1 MLSRVAERAYWLG
14 RYMERAENTARIIDV
29 MSHLLLDLPRNTRFG
44 WGALVD
50 ITGANEEFYGRF
62 EQADERNVSRY
73 LLNDRLSSVS
83 VVTALNFARENART
97 TREIIPIEAWERINS
112 LYLRAAEVSGG
123 HLARRKRD
131 EFVRMVIGGCHAL
144 TGLLMGAMRHDDAF
158 YLIHVGRSLER
169 ADMTTRIVD
178 VGTANLF
185 DAQEAGN
192 PGADADDEDGD
203 PLTSVL
209 WMSILR
215 SLNAYQAYRQH
226 VQDRVN
232 AEDVV
237 SFLLQDEKFPRTV
250 VQCLGSLERCA
261 GELPGSDAVIRS
273 AQTARRRTLEA
284 DISRIIGS
292 QLHEFIDGLQ
302 LMIGSIHNQIAET
315 WFLPSSTAE

>member
-29 MSHLLLDLPRNTRFG
+29 MSNLLLDLPRNTRYG

-50 ITGANEEFYGRF
+50 IAGANEEFYDRF
-62 EQADERNVSRY
+62 EQVDERTVARY

-112 LYLRAAEVSGG
+112 LYLRAVEFGG
-123 HLARRKRD
+123 GQLTRRKRD
-131 EFVRMVIGGCHAL
+131 DFVRMVIGGCHAL
-144 TGLLMGAMRHDDAF
+144 TGLLMGSMRHDDAF
-158 YLIHVGRSLER
+158 YFIRVGRNLER

-185 DAQEAGN
+185 DGSE
-192 PGADADDEDGD
+192 DSSHDEDGD
-203 PLTSVL
+203 PLTNVL

-250 VQCLGSLERCA
+250 VQCLGSMEKCA
-261 GELPGSDAVIRS
+261 RALPEPDAVIRS

-284 DISRIIGS
+284 DISQIIGS

-315 WFLPSSTAE
+315 WFLPSSTAD